1 MPFYPEVKKLAK
13 IKELFARFKQEN
25 DRISSSEMSR
35 CSGSLRES
43 MLLSYASKHP
53 SHASLESKRAQ
64 PAHTDTRRLFS
75 ESTHKSLFQA
85 ART

>member
-64 PAHTDTRRLFS
+64 PAPDTRRLFS